1 MIGWLLNQLI
11 EAIGGYVAE
20 FCTWV
25 VSQIASEGLVIFD
38 QPVIQGIIAKVYTIG
53 LGREQGDGQCQQD
66 GNQGD
71 PQCSSDEWQESEL
84 ALHRLP
90 FRRGQQMP

>member
-11 EAIGGYVAE
+11 EAVGGYVAE

-38 QPVIQGIIAKVYTIG
+38 QPVIQGIIAKV
-53 LGREQGDGQCQQD
+53 
-66 GNQGD
+66 
-71 PQCSSDEWQESEL
+71 
-84 ALHRLP
+84 
-90 FRRGQQMP
+90 